1 MAGLAPLSQGRRIGR
16 GRTKQGSS
24 EGTPQGQRHPGVPF
38 FLVTSF
44 WAGKKKSLAGQGETM
59 SVAVMKKLKK

>member
-1 MAGLAPLSQGRRIGR
+1 MSQGGRIGR
-16 GRTKQGSS
+16 GRPKQGSS

-44 WAGKKKSLAGQGETM
+44 GHAKRSHPP
-59 SVAVMKKLKK
+59 